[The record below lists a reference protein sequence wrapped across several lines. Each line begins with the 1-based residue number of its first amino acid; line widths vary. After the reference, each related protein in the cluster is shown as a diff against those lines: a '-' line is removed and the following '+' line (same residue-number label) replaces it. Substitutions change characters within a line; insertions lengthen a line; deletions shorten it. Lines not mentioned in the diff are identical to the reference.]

1 MTLDFSR
8 FKVLTFDCYGTL
20 VDWETGILRAMRP
33 VLAKHSVEID
43 DRTLLD
49 ITYDHPI
56 FSPSGV
62 KAQER
67 HGELVGHRD
76 TSYCG
81 AYWRNGFHED
91 GVVSALAVCKAF
103 GESL

>member
-1 MTLDFSR
+1 MTLNR
-8 FKVLTFDCYGTL
+8 NAA
-20 VDWETGILRAMRP
+20 IA
-33 VLAKHSVEID
+33 D

-49 ITYDHPI
+49 ITYDHPV
-56 FSPSGV
+56 FSPTSV
-62 KAQER
+62 AAQKR
-67 HGELVGHRD
+67 HGELVGHRG

-103 GESL
+103 GETL

>member
-1 MTLDFSR
+1 LQ
-8 FKVLTFDCYGTL
+8 
-20 VDWETGILRAMRP
+20 RA
-33 VLAKHSVEID
+33 D

-62 KAQER
+62 NAQKR
-67 HGELVGHRD
+67 HGELIGHRD